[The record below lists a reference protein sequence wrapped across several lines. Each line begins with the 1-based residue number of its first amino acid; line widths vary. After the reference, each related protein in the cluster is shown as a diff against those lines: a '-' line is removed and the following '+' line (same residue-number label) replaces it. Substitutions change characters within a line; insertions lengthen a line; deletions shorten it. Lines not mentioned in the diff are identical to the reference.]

1 MTDFFKTIE
10 KTGIVPILPFYSKED
25 VATACKAVRDG
36 GVPVIEILQRSVD
49 SEKALELAVN
59 EFPDIAVGAGSILN
73 VEQCKRMLDKGA
85 KFIVSPGFDEK
96 LVKFCIK
103 KKIPVIPGAV
113 TPTEIQMAVNCGLTI
128 LKYFPLFQ
136 MGGIDMIKVV
146 TGPFPSVK
154 FIVTGGLEFKHL
166 EEVISCNKVFAA
178 GGVWM
183 FCEEDK
189 PASQKKEYK
198 DIVKMIKESIGLV
211 ERLRK

>member
-1 MTDFFKTIE
+1 MFSYF
-10 KTGIVPILPFYSKED
+10 
-25 VATACKAVRDG
+25 KAVKDG

-49 SEKALELAVN
+49 SEKALELAVK
-59 EFPDIAVGAGSILN
+59 EFPDITVGAGSVLN
-73 VEQCKRMLDKGA
+73 IEKCKRMLAKGA

-96 LVKFCIK
+96 LVKFCVK
-103 KKIPVIPGAV
+103 EKIPVIPGAV

-136 MGGIDMIKVV
+136 MGGIDMLKVV

-166 EEVISCNKVFAA
+166 EKVMACDKVFAA

-183 FCEEDK
+183 FCEEDSPTSK
-189 PASQKKEYK
+189 KKEYK
-198 DIVKMIKESIGLV
+198 DMVKIIKESVRLV
-211 ERLRK
+211 ERIRK